1 RESEST
7 TVIGPPEAR
16 TCRLVATRPSFPAT
30 NPLPRP
36 VAVLM
41 STTDALARAEICA
54 GVRDPPA
61 AGSAPALRDTAAS
74 TAATRYKDWRLRV
87 VIRSTQAYPS
97 CPVRVEDRRCV
108 TLGRRAAVP
117 WDTSADALRVRG
129 PRQADREGGA
139 LVHPALHGDRAAV
152 RFDDRTGQV
161 QPEAE
166 PAIVGARHRALEPI
180 EYLHDAVGGDAD
192 AVVFHLQLRGLAGVT
207 DDHLDGPTRSELDG
221 VCE

>member
-1 RESEST
+1 MTSRSVISRESEST

-16 TCRLVATRPSFPAT
+16 TCKLVATRPSFPAT

-61 AGSAPALRDTAAS
+61 AGSAPALRDAAAS

-87 VIRSTQAYPS
+87 VIRSTHAYPS

-129 PRQADREGGA
+129 NRWRSSVRGVASRLLES
-139 LVHPALHGDRAAV
+139 AAC
-152 RFDDRTGQV
+152 TH
-161 QPEAE
+161 
-166 PAIVGARHRALEPI
+166 VGLWSR
-180 EYLHDAVGGDAD
+180 
-192 AVVFHLQLRGLAGVT
+192 
-207 DDHLDGPTRSELDG
+207 
-221 VCE
+221 